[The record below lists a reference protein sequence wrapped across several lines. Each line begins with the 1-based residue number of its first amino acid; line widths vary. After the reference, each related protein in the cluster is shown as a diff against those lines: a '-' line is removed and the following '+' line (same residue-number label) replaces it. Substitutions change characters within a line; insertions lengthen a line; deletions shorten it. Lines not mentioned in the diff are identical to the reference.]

1 MHDKIKEGKSNLWSL
16 ERIPERKMNAK
27 NKICKRKEKKSF
39 AHKRDPSA
47 TINVFLQRRVVA
59 VMATNHRIYH
69 NLLP

>member
-27 NKICKRKEKKSF
+27 NKICKRKEKKVLHTKEILQQPLMS
-39 AHKRDPSA
+39 
-47 TINVFLQRRVVA
+47 FLQRRVVA